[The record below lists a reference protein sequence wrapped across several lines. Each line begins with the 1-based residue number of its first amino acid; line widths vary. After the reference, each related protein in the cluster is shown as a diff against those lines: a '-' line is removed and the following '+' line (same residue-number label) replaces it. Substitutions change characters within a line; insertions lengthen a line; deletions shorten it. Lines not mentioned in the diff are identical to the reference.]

1 VSADE
6 DRVHGILEELVRQRR
21 QLEGAPGARR
31 LLQANGRA
39 IAYWRG
45 ELAAARRVGASRPGY
60 TGQRSRM

>member
-1 VSADE
+1 MSADPE
-6 DRVHGILEELVRQRR
+6 RIHGILDELVRQRR
-21 QLEGAPGARR
+21 QLEHTPDGGR

>member
-39 IAYWRG
+39 IAYWQG
-45 ELAAARRVGASRPGY
+45 VARRIADHDRGY
-60 TGQRSRM
+60 TGGRSRM